1 MLKLKSLFA
10 LTLAGALIFGACGGD
25 DDDSGSNGNK
35 NEAPQGPAA
44 SDATKADASQ
54 PTKAANEPT
63 KAAASPTA
71 EDAGSIFD
79 KLTTDATKKT
89 YMADYDI
96 EMTNQGQV
104 QKGTATI
111 ASKPPKQA
119 MKISFSA
126 GDIKG
131 SFSFITDG
139 KDTYTCSDF
148 GIGGTCTKSE
158 GVDDALTKGIDVQK
172 ALKEARSNSDIKELD
187 KRTIAGRASR
197 CFEAKDK
204 TDNSVTTF
212 CLDEKDSIMTYAE
225 LEGTSKLTATK
236 ISNNVDDKAFD
247 LPFPVK

>member
-1 MLKLKSLFA
+1 MLKLRTLFA
-10 LTLAGALIFGACGGD
+10 LTLAGALIIGACGGD
-25 DDDSGSNGNK
+25 DDDSGNNANKDEATQSPSN
-35 NEAPQGPAA
+35 

-63 KAAASPTA
+63 KAAASPTT

-79 KLTTDATKKT
+79 KLTSDATKKT
-89 YMADYDI
+89 YLADYDI
-96 EMTNQGQV
+96 EITQGSQV
-104 QKGTATI
+104 QKGTATL

-148 GIGGTCTKSE
+148 GVGGTCTKSA
-158 GVDDALTKGIDVQK
+158 GVDDALTKGIDIQK

-187 KRTIAGRASR
+187 KRTIAGRVSR

-204 TDNSVTTF
+204 SDNSVTTF

-225 LEGTSKLTATK
+225 LAGTSKLTATK
-236 ISNNVDDKAFD
+236 VSSSVDDKAFD